1 MVPRSWRQSWDL
13 PVLQKSLL
21 SFVEELKPGP
31 ILTGRYLSV
40 SKNTFNIKLNSHAFV
55 FSTFCAF
62 NLSFILLGSTLWQ
75 CFCPFAVVLENHEV
89 ADDDVEPALK
99 RQRIEINCQDPS
111 IKVIQCPFL
120 VLFLMPIKLRQ
131 SYYKN
136 IK

>member
-1 MVPRSWRQSWDL
+1 M
-13 PVLQKSLL
+13 
-21 SFVEELKPGP
+21 F
-31 ILTGRYLSV
+31 
-40 SKNTFNIKLNSHAFV
+40 F
-55 FSTFCAF
+55 
-62 NLSFILLGSTLWQ
+62 
-75 CFCPFAVVLENHEV
+75 PFAVVLENHEV

-120 VLFLMPIKLRQ
+120 VLFPMPIKLRQ